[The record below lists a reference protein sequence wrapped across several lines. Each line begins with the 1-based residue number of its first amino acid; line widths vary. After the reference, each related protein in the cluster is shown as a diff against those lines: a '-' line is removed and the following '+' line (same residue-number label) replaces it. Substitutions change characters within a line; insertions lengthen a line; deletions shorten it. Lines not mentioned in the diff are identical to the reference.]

1 MHLLYRCYHF
11 VLKSIVR
18 FIGIPEPQL
27 YQGTQGLKD
36 AIADLSLP
44 DDAQVL
50 VVTDKVLNER
60 GIIQPVLTA
69 LYAQNLSPV
78 VYDQVQPNPTIKNI
92 EQGYQVYNQHHCVAI
107 VSVGGGSVLDA
118 AKLIGARVVRPKRP
132 VKTFS
137 GLFKVLKTLPPNIA
151 IPTTAGTG
159 SETTVAAVF
168 NDEKQG
174 KKLAAADFCLV
185 PQRAVLLSQLTTS
198 LPGGITATTAI
209 DALTHA
215 IEAILSINATKLT
228 NDRALEACSQIFAHL
243 PTAYHNGQDQK
254 AREKLLYAS
263 FLAGQAFTR
272 TSVGYI
278 HAISHQ
284 LTARY
289 GTPHGLA
296 NAVLLLPVLHW
307 YGSRIH
313 RQLAMIACHCSLT
326 SLDYPVEQ
334 QAQDLIAHI
343 TQLLAQLNI
352 QTQLTEVLSDDIQ
365 SLAVMALD
373 EAHPDYPVPHFMA
386 LPDCQNILT
395 QIRACSS

>member
-11 VLKSIVR
+11 LLKCIVR
-18 FIGIPEPQL
+18 FIGIPAPEL
-27 YQGTQGLKD
+27 YKGLTGLNS
-36 AIADLSLP
+36 AIQDLTLP
-44 DDAQVL
+44 HDTQVL
-50 VVTDKVLNER
+50 LVTDKVLNELNV
-60 GIIQPVLTA
+60 ISPVITA
-69 LYAQNLSPV
+69 LEAQNLRPV
-78 VYDQVQPNPTIKNI
+78 VYDQVQANPTVENI
-92 EQGYQVYNQHHCVAI
+92 EQGYQTYLSNECKAI
-107 VSVGGGSVLDA
+107 ISVGGGSVLDA
-118 AKLIGARVVRPKRP
+118 AKLIGARAARPKHT
-132 VKTFS
+132 VDAFS

-168 NDEKQG
+168 NDEKRG

-198 LPGGITATTAI
+198 LPAGITATTAI

-228 NDRALEACSQIFAHL
+228 NAKALEACELIFTHL
-243 PTAYHNGQDQK
+243 PIAYTDGQNLL

-272 TSVGYI
+272 TSVGYV

-313 RQLAMIACHCSLT
+313 RQLADIARHCSLT
-326 SLDYPVEQ
+326 SLDYPIEQ
-334 QAQDLIAHI
+334 QAQDFITHI
-343 TQLLAQLNI
+343 TQLLTQLNI
-352 QTQLTEVLSDDIQ
+352 QAHLSEVLSDDIQ
-365 SLAVMALD
+365 SLAVQALE

-386 LPDCQNILT
+386 LPDCQHILT
-395 QIRACSS
+395 QIRA

>member
-1 MHLLYRCYHF
+1 MYLLYRCYHF
-11 VLKSIVR
+11 LLKSIVR
-18 FIGIPEPQL
+18 FIGIPEPRL
-27 YQGTQGLKD
+27 YQGKQGLDD
-36 AIADLSLP
+36 AILDLSLP
-44 DDAQVL
+44 ADTQVM
-50 VVTDKVLNER
+50 VVTDKVLNELQV
-60 GIIQPVLTA
+60 IKPVLEA
-69 LYAQNLSPV
+69 LRARNLSPV
-78 VYDQVQPNPTIKNI
+78 VYDQVQANPTITNI
-92 EQGYQVYNQHHCVAI
+92 EQGYQVYNTHRCEAI

-118 AKLIGARVVRPKRP
+118 GKLIGARVVRPHRS
-132 VKTFS
+132 VDAFS
-137 GLFKVLKTLPPNIA
+137 GLFKVFKTLPPNIA

-159 SETTVAAVF
+159 SETTVVAVF
-168 NDEKQG
+168 NDDKQN

-185 PQRAVLLSQLTTS
+185 PQRAVLLSQLTTT
-198 LPGGITATTAI
+198 LPAKITAATAI

-215 IEAILSINATKLT
+215 IEAILSINATEHT
-228 NDRALEACSQIFAHL
+228 NRKALEACALIFTHL
-243 PTAYHNGQDQK
+243 PIAYQHGQDLD

-313 RQLAMIACHCSLT
+313 PQLAMIARHCSLT

-334 QAQDLIAHI
+334 QAQDFISHI
-343 TQLLAQLNI
+343 THLLIQLNI
-352 QTQLTEVLSDDIQ
+352 QTQLNEVLSDDIQ
-365 SLAVMALD
+365 SLAAMALD

-386 LPDCQNILT
+386 LPDCQHILT
-395 QIRACSS
+395 QIRA

>member
-1 MHLLYRCYHF
+1 MYLLYRCYHF
-11 VLKSIVR
+11 LLKSIVR
-18 FIGIPEPQL
+18 FFGIPAPQL
-27 YQGTQGLKD
+27 YQGTQGLD
-36 AIADLSLP
+36 NAIADLSLP
-44 DDAQVL
+44 DKAQVM
-50 VVTDKVLNER
+50 VVTDTVLHKLEIIKPVLNALNTR
-60 GIIQPVLTA
+60 NLCPVI
-69 LYAQNLSPV
+69 
-78 VYDQVQPNPTIKNI
+78 YDQVQANPTIENI
-92 EQGYQVYNQHHCVAI
+92 EQGYQTYKQHRCEAI
-107 VSVGGGSVLDA
+107 ISVGGGSVLDA
-118 AKLIGARVVRPKRP
+118 AKLIGARVVRPTRS
-132 VKTFS
+132 VDAFS

-168 NDEKQG
+168 NDNKHN

-185 PQRAVLLSQLTTS
+185 PQRAVLISQLTTS
-198 LPGGITATTAI
+198 LPAGITATTAI

-215 IEAILSINATKLT
+215 IEALLSINATKRT
-228 NDRALEACSQIFAHL
+228 DDKALEACSLIFTHL
-243 PTAYHNGQDQK
+243 PTAYQHGQDLN

-313 RQLAMIACHCSLT
+313 PQLAKIARHCSLT
-326 SLDYPVEQ
+326 SLDYPEAQ
-334 QAQDLIAHI
+334 QAEDLITHI
-343 TQLLAQLNI
+343 TRLLAQLNI
-352 QTQLTEVLSDDIQ
+352 QTQLNEVLKDDIQ
-365 SLAVMALD
+365 SLARMALD

-386 LPDCQNILT
+386 LPDCQHILA
-395 QIRACSS
+395 QIRA